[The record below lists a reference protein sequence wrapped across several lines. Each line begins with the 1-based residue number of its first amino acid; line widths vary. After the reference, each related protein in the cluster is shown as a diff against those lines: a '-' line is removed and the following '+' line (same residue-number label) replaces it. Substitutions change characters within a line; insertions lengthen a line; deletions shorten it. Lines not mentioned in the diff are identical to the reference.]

1 MKANEVLKLYG
12 PLVVLSGIW
21 GMAFVAIKELEPLLS
36 FVNMTMLRWFTASAG
51 FLVLAP
57 FMGRMRQKFERK
69 DLPRF
74 LLVSFANVVSY
85 HLTLNASESTISA
98 GMAVLLVALGPV
110 FILALSWIFLGE
122 RHDRQI
128 IAAVLLAF
136 SGSVVLAM
144 GSDIMSGSST
154 LVGILEA
161 VGTAASFSVFAVFS
175 KPLVQKY
182 GARPFTIWAGLLG
195 TAMLLPLL
203 SGSFFTQVA
212 VLPLYGWAAM
222 LYLSILSTVAGY
234 MLFYTL
240 VNRGAVSRLSIQ
252 LYLVPIVGV
261 VGGVLVLGETITGFT
276 VAGGTLLLLAV
287 AASTRKRAAR
297 TV

>member
-1 MKANEVLKLYG
+1 MEAGRIARLYG
-12 PLVVLSGIW
+12 PLVALSVIW

-36 FVNMTMLRWFTASAG
+36 FVNMAILRWIIASAG

-57 FMGRMRQKFERK
+57 FMGRMAQKFERK
-69 DLPRF
+69 DIPRF

-110 FILALSWIFLGE
+110 FILLLSWIFLGE
-122 RHDRQI
+122 RHGRQI
-128 IAAVLLAF
+128 IAAVALAF
-136 SGSVVLAM
+136 SGSIVLAM
-144 GSDIMSGSST
+144 GSDIMNGSSS
-154 LVGILEA
+154 LAGILEA

-182 GARPFTIWAGLLG
+182 GARPITIWAGLAG
-195 TAMLLPLL
+195 TVMLLPLL
-203 SGSFFTQVA
+203 SRSFFMQVSA
-212 VLPLYGWAAM
+212 LPLNGWLAM

-240 VNRGAVSRLSIQ
+240 VNRGTVSRLSIQ
-252 LYLVPIVGV
+252 LYLVPLVGV
-261 VGGVLVLGETITGFT
+261 TGGVILLGEAISWFT
-276 VAGGTLLLLAV
+276 VAGGALLLAAV
-287 AASTRKRAAR
+287 AASTRKKPAKGS
-297 TV
+297 